1 MVTNYL
7 LMITWLPASVS
18 IMERLFATRMSCHHP
33 MSIKLIHACKKSIN
47 RFCQMFEECITKSI
61 MNYAYLW
68 LLIFG
73 ALGASSAVIVFWYP
87 GLQLPEKSHFQ
98 LFVSKHPFEVYSSL
112 KQQFWFEKPLQAYE
126 NFKMHMHF
134 VWGVQAVDDGD
145 YTNPNSYG
153 HLHYDNN
160 FNVSSRPAQ
169 LWILDFARV
178 CASNPFTKRLSAC
191 CCPIVSLK
199 ILSTI

>member
-1 MVTNYL
+1 M
-7 LMITWLPASVS
+7 S
-18 IMERLFATRMSCHHP
+18 IM
-33 MSIKLIHACKKSIN
+33 LIHACKKSIN

-169 LWILDFARV
+169 LWILDFCQSVRQQ
-178 CASNPFTKRLSAC
+178 PFYKETLGMLLPNCFIENLIDYMKRR
-191 CCPIVSLK
+191 
-199 ILSTI
+199 